1 MFKLEIG
8 LGNIGKILIFIVLG
22 LLFFIMRDVF
32 WLLFVAFIFTSALNP
47 LANHFQKKGFS
58 RTAVTLTILFIFL
71 LTLGVFGLILI
82 PTIAS
87 QFDRI
92 FGILPSILNQE
103 VYDKSGMSGWISY
116 DRFAQ
121 IYQQSID
128 SFLTW
133 IRTASFS
140 LLQLGIGLLG
150 AFISAITITVLT
162 FYLLLDHDKVVD
174 FLVDLLPEKNKYYAK
189 NLILKTETK
198 LGTWMRGQITVMLIM
213 AVLTYIGL
221 VSLGVHSA
229 LALALIAGLMEVVPF
244 VGPSLTAIPAILVAS
259 SQSTYH
265 VVGVI
270 VLFFILQQIEGNI
283 VVAKIMNRAVGLHPI
298 IVILAVTIGAQQ
310 GGPLGAL
317 LAIPL
322 STVGYIFFHE
332 WQERRRIDS

>member
-1 MFKLEIG
+1 MLKFEIN
-8 LGNIGKILIFIVLG
+8 LGNIGKVLG
-22 LLFFIMRDVF
+22 IVVLALLLFLMRDIF

-47 LANHFQKKGFS
+47 LANLLQKKGLP
-58 RTAVTLTILFIFL
+58 RTGVILLILFLFLFIIGIFA
-71 LTLGVFGLILI
+71 LILI

-92 FGILPSILNQE
+92 FGILPSILNQGI
-103 VYDKSGMSGWISY
+103 YDKSGLSSWISY
-116 DRFAQ
+116 ERFSQ

-244 VGPSLTAIPAILVAS
+244 VGPTLTAIPAILVAS

-265 VVGVI
+265 VLGVM
-270 VLFFILQQIEGNI
+270 VLFFILQQIEGNV

-298 IVILAVTIGAQQ
+298 IVIIAVTIGAQQ

-322 STVGYIFFHE
+322 ATVSYIFFQE
-332 WQERRRIDS
+332 WQERRKI